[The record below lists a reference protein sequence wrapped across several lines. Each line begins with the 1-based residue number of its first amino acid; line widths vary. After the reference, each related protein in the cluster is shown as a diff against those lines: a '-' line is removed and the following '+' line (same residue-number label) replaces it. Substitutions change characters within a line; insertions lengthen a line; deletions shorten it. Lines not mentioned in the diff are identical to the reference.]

1 MQVRESAYDALAP
14 RFERERALPDGVA
27 QAVRE
32 LVLEA
37 AGVAQPRL
45 LDLGAGTGRIGWP
58 FVAAGDDYVGVD
70 LSFGMLRAFV
80 ERCACAPRLVQA
92 DGHRLPFAD
101 ATFDAVMLIQVFG
114 GLTDWRQFAA
124 DVRRVQRPGGATV
137 IGRTATPHDGIDARM
152 KRQLDLILDQ
162 SGARRS
168 GNARADVETL
178 LGTDASRVERRI
190 AGTWMAQRTP
200 RQFIARHRGGARFS
214 ALPEQVKSDAM
225 ARLAAWAETAF
236 GSLDASSSESHS
248 FELQV
253 FRYKRVAAR
262 CQA

>member
-37 AGVAQPRL
+37 AGVTHPRV

-58 FVAAGDDYVGVD
+58 FVAANDDYVGVD

-80 ERCACAPRLVQA
+80 DRCGCAPRLVQA
-92 DGHRLPFAD
+92 DGHRLPFGTA
-101 ATFDAVMLIQVFG
+101 FDAVMLIQVFG

-124 DVRRVQRPGGATV
+124 EVRRVLRPGGATV
-137 IGRTATPHDGIDARM
+137 IGRTATPHDGVDARM

-178 LGTDASRVERRI
+178 FGTDASRVERRI

-214 ALPEQVKSDAM
+214 ALPEEVKSDAM